1 MILLVESCV
10 ATTVSGALI
19 FAQAIKQVQAKTER
33 RFYET
38 TKSHIFQEGSS
49 FGTGN
54 IEWILP
60 REEALM
66 AKEKR
71 REESVPFLIHLD
83 TFSGGVNIILSKE
96 ERVAFQKGTLSR
108 SDLISMHLGGRS
120 FR

>member
-1 MILLVESCV
+1 MLPQPFPVLSFLRRPQ
-10 ATTVSGALI
+10 SKYR
-19 FAQAIKQVQAKTER
+19 QKPER

-38 TKSHIFQEGSS
+38 TKSHIFQDDSS
-49 FGTGN
+49 FGTDN